1 VSNWLTELRFSAYL
15 IICLTCTCDSSV
27 HHCLTCAWFSPVHM
41 SHLRMWLTRAH
52 LTCACDSCV
61 HHCLTCAH
69 VSPVHVTHVCIV
81 VSPVQRQ
88 VAAAGLDVMKAE
100 TWGTSWCR
108 TVATLRECS
117 RRSSWH
123 GWFHV
128 TTTNTDDAMT
138 QCRASSALQSASS
151 HRQSDN
157 SEYFTVNT
165 VITHMKLIAVDDVL
179 YTQWQPPSLTQHI
192 TD

>member
-1 VSNWLTELRFSAYL
+1 MSHLHMWL
-15 IICLTCTCDSSV
+15 ICASLSHLCMS
-27 HHCLTCAWFSPVHM
+27 LTCA
-41 SHLRMWLTRAH
+41 R
-52 LTCACDSCV
+52 LTCACDSPV
-61 HHCLTCAH
+61 HISPVHVTHVCIILTCAH

-108 TVATLRECS
+108 TAATLRECS

-179 YTQWQPPSLTQHI
+179 YTQWQPLSLTQHI